1 MKNLSL
7 KNSVKVVGY
16 FAFTGQEID
25 IDTGLYYYG
34 ARYYNPH
41 SGRFISADSVI
52 DGVKNPQGYN
62 RYSYVQN
69 NPITYNDPTGH
80 WSVGLGVTIGYTKS
94 GGWSV
99 GVGASWDIGT
109 GPSMNLGATYRVGHL
124 DSARDINDLKY
135 DRSNLSLNTGV
146 TLYYFGFYTGW
157 SLGYDFGSGQA
168 TTSTNAGYEIFGFGS
183 GTTLTWGFDTRNDW
197 NPSFTIGQDFFAGGQ
212 GGISVGPSV
221 TWTKGEERTR
231 QINFGA
237 FGMHATYSPDAEEGN
252 QWDYGFSTTTTVK
265 IDSDKGGIQKPSN
278 STLDSVDA
286 ANRQIEDM
294 QSAVA
299 EARQR
304 ANAPMSDNEFQARYG
319 DEFNR
324 QQAMYA
330 ERNIYFIEFG
340 EDYTT
345 MPSKD
350 VRKDPTKSFNAD
362 IIVTNGFDQTV
373 YFQESGGNTLPTQT
387 TPRDG
392 SWGVGISAGTY
403 EYSSHTHGG
412 VAGYATLNNDQGVPT
427 RSPNPKQD
435 GESISTQTHIHQ
447 GQEQGGVY
455 NRASANCLTVNPH
468 HWESFSQVTKMNSG
482 NARGDVHV
490 IRW

>member
-109 GPSMNLGATYRVGHL
+109 GPSANLGATYRVGHL
-124 DSARDINDLKY
+124 DSARDLKDLKY

-237 FGMHATYSPDAEEGN
+237 FGAHATYSPDAEEGN
-252 QWDYGFSTTTTVK
+252 QWDYGFSTTTTVGY
-265 IDSDKGGIQKPSN
+265 DSEKGGMQKPSN
-278 STLDSVDA
+278 STIESVGAASQHIQDMKNGWDEKNWGPKPTEEQRKLNKMINEILSGAEYNDYYLEGMEIATLTPEAKLYLLSVAPGAACSQGACELRNEWIDPDINTDQYKRASTLKESNEISYYKDEKGNNTTDSQKLAEQLNPGDVIIYAPVGDTDFSGHTATVLKKDKHTITYVD
-286 ANRQIEDM
+286 
-294 QSAVA
+294 
-299 EARQR
+299 
-304 ANAPMSDNEFQARYG
+304 YH
-319 DEFNR
+319 
-324 QQAMYA
+324 
-330 ERNIYFIEFG
+330 
-340 EDYTT
+340 
-345 MPSKD
+345 
-350 VRKDPTKSFNAD
+350 RKTNPT
-362 IIVTNGFDQTV
+362 VMRV
-373 YFQESGGNTLPTQT
+373 
-387 TPRDG
+387 
-392 SWGVGISAGTY
+392 
-403 EYSSHTHGG
+403 EYSKLNKYEDTKIYGG
-412 VAGYATLNNDQGVPT
+412 G
-427 RSPNPKQD
+427 K
-435 GESISTQTHIHQ
+435 
-447 GQEQGGVY
+447 
-455 NRASANCLTVNPH
+455 
-468 HWESFSQVTKMNSG
+468 W
-482 NARGDVHV
+482 AR
-490 IRW
+490 